1 MNAKYYPLI
10 KLSRKASVMKRRF
23 TLPFKLLSSGFVRS
37 ESFYPEMP
45 QKSRLLIALE
55 LLGHIM
61 WYGRI
66 EWYYFSY
73 GLDIKGFRDKREFL
87 DDSWFLWKCAMLNTV
102 LTDYD
107 YTCILRDKA
116 LFGTLLMDW
125 GFNTPHTIATIK
137 TEEDAERVANQ
148 LMNGNGTYFCKP
160 LDGECGGGVF
170 RLMVED
176 GKTIVDGEEQP
187 LSEAK
192 SFLMDH
198 FSQRSY
204 VVQTLVVQHPEMS
217 RVYDKA
223 VNTLRILTVMD
234 KDTGKSVS
242 VAGEVRFG
250 AHGSVAD
257 NLAAGGVA
265 VGVDLKTGQL
275 SEYGI
280 CKYGGAKSASC
291 HPDTLVPFAEVRI
304 PFIREAVQ
312 QAEALHERLS
322 SIRMIG
328 WDIAITESGP
338 VFIEGN
344 DNPEISGLQTVNGGL
359 KTKIKNLLGKDFE
372 N

>member
-10 KLSRKASVMKRRF
+10 LLGRQASVMKRRF
-23 TLPFKLLSSGFVRS
+23 TLPLKLLSSGFIRS
-37 ESFYPEMP
+37 ESYYPEMP
-45 QKSRLLIALE
+45 QKSRLQIAFE

-61 WYGRI
+61 RYGRI

-73 GLDIKGFRDKREFL
+73 GLDVKRFRDKREFL
-87 DDSWFLWKCAMLNTV
+87 DESWFLWKCGMLNTV
-102 LTDYD
+102 LTNYD

-125 GFNTPHTIATIK
+125 GFNTPHAVATVK
-137 TEEDAERVANQ
+137 TTEEAERMSNQ
-148 LMNGNGTYFCKP
+148 LMNDKGAYFCKP
-160 LDGECGGGVF
+160 FDGQCGGGVF
-170 RLMVED
+170 RLVVD
-176 GKTIVDGEEQP
+176 GDKAIIDGEEHP

-198 FSQRSY
+198 FSQRPY
-204 VVQTLVVQHPEMS
+204 VIQTLVVQHLEIS
-217 RVYDKA
+217 RIYDKS

-234 KDTGKSVS
+234 KNTGKPVS

-250 AHGSVAD
+250 AHGSVVD
-257 NLAAGGVA
+257 NLSAGGVA
-265 VGVDLKTGQL
+265 VGIDLKTGQL

-280 CKYGGAKSASC
+280 CKYGDAKRTPC
-291 HPDTLVPFAEVRI
+291 HPDTMISFSEVRF
-304 PFIREAVQ
+304 PFVQEAVQ
-312 QAEALHERLS
+312 QAEALHARLS
-322 SIRMIG
+322 SIRLIG

-359 KTKIKNLLGKDFE
+359 KTIIKNLLGKDFE